1 MRNIMPALLIGALLS
16 NPVGPASASAATD
29 HPYLYRLGGE
39 AQLHLTPAMQAG
51 LTGSCANFKPWREK
65 DFMPLIRKDYRV
77 TWQQAPFAVVGDLN
91 GDRRL
96 DAAILGHTA
105 KETMTIALMSRGQ
118 SYQCV
123 VLEHSSPVTD
133 PAQNDGKFIEGESTD
148 DKGWGYYLSY
158 VAPGKYNSSYE
169 KKALNLSHAAFR
181 EDYYA
186 KMTGIH
192 YWNGKAFGWYV
203 TAD

>member
-1 MRNIMPALLIGALLS
+1 MRNIIRALLIGVLWQ
-16 NPVGPASASAATD
+16 GSASAATD

-39 AQLHLTPAMQAG
+39 ALLHLTPAMQAS
-51 LTGSCANFKPWREK
+51 LTGSCADFKPWRDK
-65 DFMPLIRKDYRV
+65 DFMPLIRRDYRY

-91 GDRRL
+91 GDRMP

-105 KETMTIALMSRGQ
+105 KETMSIALMSRGQ
-118 SYQCV
+118 GYQCV
-123 VLEHSSPVTD
+123 VLEHNAPAID
-133 PAQNDGKFIEGESTD
+133 PAKIDGNYLEGESAD
-148 DKGWGYYLSY
+148 DNGLGYYLSY

-169 KKALNLSHAAFR
+169 KKALNLSQAAFR

-186 KMTGIH
+186 KMAGIH